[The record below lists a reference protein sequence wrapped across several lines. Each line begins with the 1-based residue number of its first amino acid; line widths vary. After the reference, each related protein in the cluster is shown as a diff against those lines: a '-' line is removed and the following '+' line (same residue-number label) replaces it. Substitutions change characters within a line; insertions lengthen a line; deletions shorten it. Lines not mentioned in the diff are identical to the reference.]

1 MGVTCWP
8 AIVTVIPLLSPLA
21 HPPSGQPQGVR
32 IGIGIFNCSSTS
44 PATTYPRCVVYRRRN
59 PISLAKMSGMKRHL
73 EWYTQQRDQ
82 PLKDPR
88 GSGPGTC
95 ADFTVTWTRATKV
108 TNARRPQRRQD
119 GDGVARR
126 QRVQLPP

>member
-1 MGVTCWP
+1 MG
-8 AIVTVIPLLSPLA
+8 IVTVIPLLSPLA

-59 PISLAKMSGMKRHL
+59 PISMGKMSGMKRHL

-82 PLKDPR
+82 PLKDRTRFLTWNMR
-88 GSGPGTC
+88 GLHGIPINHHYHNKINYIFIKD
-95 ADFTVTWTRATKV
+95 DFIKQKTLTI
-108 TNARRPQRRQD
+108 
-119 GDGVARR
+119 
-126 QRVQLPP
+126 